1 MTGQNL
7 PTCSAQYISGD
18 CIYLCAVKL
27 EDGKCHTF
35 VCGNVTSK
43 WVICEISLR
52 PLWRMKSTC
61 CLDAMWQKGC
71 DVASNAHRKIDFTGI
86 EFWTKTMIVWR
97 YPSCGI
103 QWFMDTF
110 PPQTHICSSVT
121 GRRRKSL
128 MKDKRIEP
136 LISRGPALWS
146 IRHRPEIKDLSSVR
160 GGSGT
165 VHRLQTCMR

>member
-35 VCGNVTSK
+35 FLWKRYVPNGWSVKYHFVRDGGDVTKRMWCCIKRTSEDWLHRY
-43 WVICEISLR
+43 WV
-52 PLWRMKSTC
+52 
-61 CLDAMWQKGC
+61 
-71 DVASNAHRKIDFTGI
+71 
-86 EFWTKTMIVWR
+86 FWTKTMIVWR
-97 YPSCGI
+97 YLSCGI
-103 QWFMDTF
+103 LWFMNTF